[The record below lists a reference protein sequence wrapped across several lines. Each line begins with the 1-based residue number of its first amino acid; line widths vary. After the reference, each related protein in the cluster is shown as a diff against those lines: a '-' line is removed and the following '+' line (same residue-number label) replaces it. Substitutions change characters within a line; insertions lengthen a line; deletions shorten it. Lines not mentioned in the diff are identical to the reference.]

1 MRILT
6 EPKNALIKQAI
17 ALLETEGMKLTFS
30 DDGVAAIA
38 RFAALVNEQTENI
51 GARRLH
57 TILEKVLEEIS
68 FDAPELKK
76 KNIKIDTA
84 FVQKQLVDIVKNQ
97 DLSRYIL

>member
-1 MRILT
+1 LT

-17 ALLETEGMKLTFS
+17 ALLETEGLKIAFT
-30 DDGVAAIA
+30 DDGVASIA
-38 RFAALVNEQTENI
+38 KFAAVVNEQTENI

-68 FDAPELKK
+68 FEAPELKK
-76 KNIKIDTA
+76 KSIKIDA
-84 FVQKQLVDIVKNQ
+84 AYVQKQLVNIVKDQ